1 MTTMNTSDD
10 FIQVLRN
17 DPNFR
22 ATARRELL
30 TAELLEVP
38 TRLSTLEKGI
48 AALVEST
55 ETINRRL
62 DSIESDVK
70 RVRRDTDALGESFRR
85 EVRAQSSFR
94 GNYAQQAAVGSNYDI
109 ARPFADLR

>member
-1 MTTMNTSDD
+1 MTTMNTPDD

-30 TAELLEVP
+30 TDELLDMP
-38 TRLSTLEKGI
+38 TRLTTLENGI
-48 AALVEST
+48 AALLEST
-55 ETINRRL
+55 KTINRRL
-62 DSIESDVK
+62 DSIETRANSIDDRLDSIENDVRIVK
-70 RVRRDTDALGESFRR
+70 NDIDGLGESFRT

-94 GNYAQQAAVGSNYDI
+94 GNYAQ
-109 ARPFADLR
+109 RTH